1 MQVKSNLTD
10 LIPVQ
15 LEDSDG
21 NVLARY
27 VCARQAAS
35 GDSRE
40 TARISASCRTNAVN
54 PDGTRW
60 RWGTTDEGRIRR
72 IHEICEEINTERADL
87 EFIVG
92 DGNLKD
98 KVIADLP
105 ENINDL
111 LTFDKIWE
119 KNRFWKPRID
129 ALKKT
134 YYRPILMIDANT
146 GDVIKEYP
154 SVRQCCMET
163 GLRKGDISLILSG
176 KRRLKS
182 IHGKTFRYKRKKD
195 RDRAAR
201 ELRDWKAGK
210 REPWKMKKDR
220 KR

>member
-1 MQVKSNLTD
+1 MKSNLTD

-15 LEDSDG
+15 LEDSEG

-35 GDSRE
+35 GDPRE

-60 RWGTTDEGRIRR
+60 RWGTTDGDRIRR

-87 EFIVG
+87 EFLVG

-105 ENINDL
+105 EDINDL
-111 LTFDKIWE
+111 LTFNKIWQ
-119 KNRFWKPRID
+119 KNRWWKKRID

-134 YYRPILMIDANT
+134 YYRPIQMLDNET
-146 GDVIKEYP
+146 GEVLGEWD
-154 SVRQCCMET
+154 SARQCCIET
-163 GLRKGDISLILSG
+163 GMRKGDISLILSG

-182 IHGKTFRYKRKKD
+182 IRGKTFRYKRKKD

-201 ELRDWKAGK
+201 ELRDWKKGK